1 MMRPMRVWRISPTK
15 YAAQC
20 LAGIGGLHVSGRW
33 HHRGRPIVYTSATP
47 SLAALEVLVHVDPGL
62 APPDL
67 QLVEIEVP
75 DALAVETCDPA
86 ALAPDWRAFPA
97 PAALPDFGSAWLAE
111 QRTPVLCAPSAVLPI
126 ERNYILNPAHPGAA
140 ALRITRVLAFSFDPR
155 LMSI

>member
-1 MMRPMRVWRISPTK
+1 MMHPMRVWRISPEK

-67 QLVEIEVP
+67 RLVEVDMP
-75 DALAVETCDPA
+75 DALAVESCDPA
-86 ALAPDWRAFPA
+86 ALAPDWQVFPA
-97 PAALPDFGSAWLAE
+97 PAALLDFGSAWLTE
-111 QRTPVLCAPSAVLPI
+111 QRTPVLRVPSAVLPI
-126 ERNYILNPAHPGAA
+126 EHNYILNPAHPAA
-140 ALRITRVLAFSFDPR
+140 AGAKIAQVLAFSFDPR
-155 LMSI
+155 LLET